1 MRTKLEHRSQGL
13 GEPQE
18 QDPTYTIDIAMDQAI
33 ATCEGDLRATIRA
46 LIIANR
52 LLEQEV
58 AEVVDFWCSS
68 GFHRGKLRIRDL
80 P

>member
-1 MRTKLEHRSQGL
+1 MILKPRWMPLS
-13 GEPQE
+13 P
-18 QDPTYTIDIAMDQAI
+18 
-33 ATCEGDLRATIRA
+33 
-46 LIIANR
+46 ANK

-58 AEVVDFWCSS
+58 SEVVDFWCSS

>member
-1 MRTKLEHRSQGL
+1 MEAQPAGDDLEAAV
-13 GEPQE
+13 
-18 QDPTYTIDIAMDQAI
+18 DAAI
-33 ATCEGDLRATIRA
+33 AACEGDLRATIRA
-46 LIIANR
+46 LIIANK

-68 GFHRGKLRIRDL
+68 GFYRGKLRIRDL